1 MFKFEFSFLRLKSK
15 LTGFRLRLKTLN
27 KTVNFQFS
35 VASKRKLEMIP
46 VCSYKRYTTLR
57 NTRDVVGYF
66 GSFQEFVSN

>member
-27 KTVNFQFS
+27 KIVNFQFS
-35 VASKRKLEMIP
+35 VASKKKLGMIP

-57 NTRDVVGYF
+57 NPSDVVGYF
-66 GSFQEFVSN
+66 GSFKEFISD